1 VVKVFLLKGRIE
13 LLYIIMITVQ
23 DSQMLGI
30 ASLILDCYLI
40 GIRNDKINSVK
51 ANEKS
56 MKWTKSEEISQQT

>member
-1 VVKVFLLKGRIE
+1 
-13 LLYIIMITVQ
+13 MITVQ

-56 MKWTKSEEISQQT
+56 MKRTKSEEISQQT